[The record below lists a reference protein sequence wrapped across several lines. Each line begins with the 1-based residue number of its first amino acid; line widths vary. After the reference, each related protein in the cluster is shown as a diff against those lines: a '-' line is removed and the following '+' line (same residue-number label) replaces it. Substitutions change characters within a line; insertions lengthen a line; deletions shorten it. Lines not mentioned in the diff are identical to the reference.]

1 LRSPNLDTY
10 YAGDEVM
17 VVSNGNRAIVNAAEY
32 RSLTNEK
39 TVPHSN
45 AKHSTFRGSPF
56 MVGSLARL
64 TVNPRRLTGKLAVAM
79 KRLKLQLPADNP
91 MDNNKAQA
99 LELINDVERA
109 LEIIEQLLRDGIKD
123 ERAIPVQPRA
133 GTGSA
138 ITEAPRGLLIHS
150 YTYDDEGRVKAAD
163 VITPTALN
171 AASMELHFRRA
182 VEQCADREEAV
193 ITKRLQMI
201 ARAYDPC
208 ISCSVHLV
216 RKP

>member
-1 LRSPNLDTY
+1 MDELIELRSGLMQAVADGDAVIDLMASLPAADFCHSETLYAALRSPNLDTY
-10 YAGDEVM
+10 YGGDEVM
-17 VVSNGNRAIVNAAEY
+17 VVSNGNRAIVHAADY

-39 TVPHSN
+39 AVPHSH

-109 LEIIEQLLRDGIKD
+109 LEIIEQLLRDGVKD
-123 ERAIPVQPRA
+123 ERALPGATAR
-133 GTGSA
+133 GHGHGHHGG
-138 ITEAPRGLLIHS
+138 APRP
-150 YTYDDEGRVKAAD
+150 AD
-163 VITPTALN
+163 PQLHVRRRRGGSSRPT
-171 AASMELHFRRA
+171 
-182 VEQCADREEAV
+182 
-193 ITKRLQMI
+193 
-201 ARAYDPC
+201 
-208 ISCSVHLV
+208 
-216 RKP
+216 

>member
-1 LRSPNLDTY
+1 T
-10 YAGDEVM
+10 
-17 VVSNGNRAIVNAAEY
+17 
-32 RSLTNEK
+32 
-39 TVPHSN
+39 

-109 LEIIEQLLRDGIKD
+109 LEIIEQLLRAGIQD
-123 ERAIPVQPRA
+123 ERPIPVQPRA
-133 GTGSA
+133 GPGA
-138 ITEAPRGLLIHS
+138 AVTEAPRGLMIHS
-150 YTYDDEGRVKAAD
+150 YTYDDEGRVTAAD

-171 AASMELHFRRA
+171 AASIELHLRRA
-182 VEQCADREEAV
+182 VEQCAERD
-193 ITKRLQMI
+193 
-201 ARAYDPC
+201 
-208 ISCSVHLV
+208 
-216 RKP
+216 